1 MVRTF
6 KNLLPKKKV
15 YSKRALFYWLTADAS
30 RVQISSSD
38 SSAVTKNASV
48 GLEDSGV
55 EVGQESEQ
63 ENTSGKAI
71 AAVSV
76 HELLTKTPKQ
86 EKEST
91 ESPRRSTTEH
101 IVFGGKSIQEP
112 ESETKK
118 NKSER

>member
-1 MVRTF
+1 MKCYKR
-6 KNLLPKKKV
+6 NL
-15 YSKRALFYWLTADAS
+15 FHWLTADDS

-38 SSAVTKNASV
+38 SSAATKNVAV

-63 ENTSGKAI
+63 ENTPGKAVKPTAV
-71 AAVSV
+71 AAVLV
-76 HELLTKTPKQ
+76 HELLNEKPKQ
-86 EKEST
+86 VKEST
-91 ESPRRSTTEH
+91 ESPRHGTAEQ

>member
-1 MVRTF
+1 MYADLKRT
-6 KNLLPKKKV
+6 
-15 YSKRALFYWLTADAS
+15 LFFWLTADDS

-38 SSAVTKNASV
+38 SSAAAKNVGV

-63 ENTSGKAI
+63 ENAPGKAV
-71 AAVSV
+71 AVVSV
-76 HELLTKTPKQ
+76 HELLNKTPKQ
-86 EKEST
+86 DREST

-112 ESETKK
+112 EREKK
-118 NKSER
+118 KIKSER

>member
-1 MVRTF
+1 MIRSSRIFTSY
-6 KNLLPKKKV
+6 KK
-15 YSKRALFYWLTADAS
+15 YPRRALFFWLIADDL

-38 SSAVTKNASV
+38 SSVATKNVGV

-63 ENTSGKAI
+63 ENTPGKAV
-71 AAVSV
+71 AVVSV
-76 HELLTKTPKQ
+76 HELLNKTPKQ
-86 EKEST
+86 NT
-91 ESPRRSTTEH
+91 ESSEFPRRSTTEQ

-118 NKSER
+118 IKSER